1 LELNWSTFALEI
13 FNFLVLVWILKR
25 FLYQPVL
32 NVITRRRET
41 IENQQ
46 AEARQLHADADAL
59 KERYEHR
66 LADWEQERQKAMD
79 KLRLELEENR
89 LHQLENLK
97 AELAQEEEKNQVA
110 RSRQDKQLI
119 REIEQRALQQGA
131 EFASRLLTE
140 AAGPELEN
148 RLFDLLLDGLSLMPA
163 DQISDLSNKWGDS
176 PERILVMPADQI
188 SDLSNKWGD
197 SPERILVTS
206 AYPLADE
213 KQHQLEET
221 LCKAT
226 GLSAPVFYERDAKL
240 LAGLNITIG
249 AWVLQLNVRDEL
261 QGFMEFAHV
270 EH

>member
-1 LELNWSTFALEI
+1 MELNWSTFALEI

-25 FLYQPVL
+25 FLYKPVL

-41 IENQQ
+41 IENQL

-66 LADWEQERQKAMD
+66 LSDWEQERQKAMD

-89 LHQLENLK
+89 LRQLENLK

-131 EFASRLLTE
+131 EFASRLLSE

-176 PERILVMPADQI
+176 PERILVF
-188 SDLSNKWGD
+188 
-197 SPERILVTS
+197 S
-206 AYPLADE
+206 AYPLTDE
-213 KQHQLEET
+213 KQHQLEKA

-226 GLSAPVFYERDAKL
+226 GLSTPVFYEQDAKL

>member
-32 NVITRRRET
+32 NVITRRRAT
-41 IENQQ
+41 IENQL
-46 AEARQLHADADAL
+46 AEARQLHAESDAL
-59 KERYEHR
+59 KEQYEHR
-66 LADWEQERQKAMD
+66 LVDWEQERQKAMD

-89 LHQLENLK
+89 LRQLENLK

-119 REIEQRALQQGA
+119 GEIEQRALQQGA

-163 DQISDLSNKWGDS
+163 DQISDLRNKWGES
-176 PERILVMPADQI
+176 PEH
-188 SDLSNKWGD
+188 
-197 SPERILVTS
+197 ILVTS
-206 AYPLADE
+206 AYPLTDE

-221 LCKAT
+221 LSKTT
-226 GLSAPVFYERDAKL
+226 GLSASVLYEQDAKL

-270 EH
+270 ER

>member
-1 LELNWSTFALEI
+1 MELNWSTFALEI
-13 FNFLVLVWILKR
+13 FNFLVLVWVLKR

-41 IENQQ
+41 IENQL

-66 LADWEQERQKAMD
+66 LADWEQERLKAMD

-89 LHQLENLK
+89 LRQLENLK

-131 EFASRLLTE
+131 EFASRLLSE

-163 DQISDLSNKWGDS
+163 DQISDLSNKWG
-176 PERILVMPADQI
+176 E
-188 SDLSNKWGD
+188 

-213 KQHQLEET
+213 KQHQLEES

-226 GLSAPVFYERDAKL
+226 GLSAPVFYDRDARL

>member
-1 LELNWSTFALEI
+1 MELNWSTFALEI

-41 IENQQ
+41 IENQL

-66 LADWEQERQKAMD
+66 LSDWEQERQKAMD

-89 LHQLENLK
+89 LRQLENLK

-131 EFASRLLTE
+131 EFASRLLNE

-148 RLFDLLLDGLSLMPA
+148 RLFDLLLDGLSAMPA
-163 DQISDLSNKWGDS
+163 DQISDLSNKWG
-176 PERILVMPADQI
+176 E
-188 SDLSNKWGD
+188 

-206 AYPLADE
+206 AYLLTDE
-213 KQHQLEET
+213 KQHQLEEN

-226 GLSAPVFYERDAKL
+226 GLSAPVFYERDARL

>member
-1 LELNWSTFALEI
+1 LELNWSTFLLEI

-32 NVITRRRET
+32 DVITRRRAT
-41 IENQQ
+41 IEAQL
-46 AEARQLHADADAL
+46 AEARQLHVDADTL
-59 KERYEHR
+59 KEKYEHR

-79 KLRLELEENR
+79 KLLHEIEENR

-97 AELAQEEEKNQVA
+97 AELAQEEEKNRVA
-110 RSRQDKQLI
+110 RSRQDKQAI

-131 EFASRLLTE
+131 GFASRLLAE

-148 RLFDLLLDGLSLMPA
+148 RLFDLLLDGLNVMSA
-163 DQISDLSNKWGDS
+163 EQISVLDNKWG
-176 PERILVMPADQI
+176 E
-188 SDLSNKWGD
+188 

-206 AYPLADE
+206 AYPLVE
-213 KQHQLEET
+213 NKRHQLEET
-221 LCKAT
+221 LSRVT
-226 GLSAPVFYERDAKL
+226 GLSDPVFYEQDAKL

>member
-1 LELNWSTFALEI
+1 MELNWSTFALEI

-25 FLYQPVL
+25 FLYKPVL
-32 NVITRRRET
+32 NAITRRRET
-41 IENQQ
+41 IENQL

-66 LADWEQERQKAMD
+66 LSDWEQERQKAMD

-97 AELAQEEEKNQVA
+97 VELAQEEEKNQVA

-131 EFASRLLTE
+131 EFASRLLNE

-148 RLFDLLLDGLSLMPA
+148 RLFDLLLDGLSAMPA
-163 DQISDLSNKWGDS
+163 DQISDLSNKWG
-176 PERILVMPADQI
+176 E
-188 SDLSNKWGD
+188 

-206 AYPLADE
+206 AYPLTDE
-213 KQHQLEET
+213 KQHQLEEN

-226 GLSAPVFYERDAKL
+226 GLSAPVFYEQDARL

>member
-32 NVITRRRET
+32 GVITQRRAT
-41 IENQQ
+41 IENQL
-46 AEARQLHADADAL
+46 AEARQLHADSDAL

-89 LHQLENLK
+89 LRQLENLK
-97 AELAQEEEKNQVA
+97 AELAQEAEKIQVA

-131 EFASRLLTE
+131 EFATRLLTE

-176 PERILVMPADQI
+176 PEH
-188 SDLSNKWGD
+188 
-197 SPERILVTS
+197 ILVTS
-206 AYPLADE
+206 AYPLTDE
-213 KQHQLEET
+213 KQHQLEVILSE
-221 LCKAT
+221 AT
-226 GLSAPVFYERDAKL
+226 GLSAPVFYEQDAKL

>member
-1 LELNWSTFALEI
+1 LELNWSTFLLEI

-32 NVITRRRET
+32 DVISRRRAA
-41 IENQQ
+41 IENQL
-46 AEARQLHADADAL
+46 AEAEQHHVDADAL
-59 KERYEHR
+59 KEQYEHR

-79 KLRLELEENR
+79 KLLHEIEENR
-89 LHQLENLK
+89 LQQLENLK
-97 AELAQEEEKNQVA
+97 TELAQEEEKNRVA
-110 RSRQDKQLI
+110 RSRQDKQVI

-131 EFASRLLTE
+131 EFASRLLAE

-148 RLFDLLLDGLSLMPA
+148 RLFDLLLDDLSVMSA
-163 DQISDLSNKWGDS
+163 DQISVLANKWG
-176 PERILVMPADQI
+176 E
-188 SDLSNKWGD
+188 

-206 AYPLADE
+206 AYPLADD
-213 KQHQLEET
+213 KRHQLEDT
-221 LCKAT
+221 LSRVT
-226 GLSAPVFYERDAKL
+226 GLTVPVHYEQDAEL

-261 QGFMEFAHV
+261 QGFTKFASEFTHV

>member
-32 NVITRRRET
+32 GVITRRRAT
-41 IENQQ
+41 IENQL
-46 AEARQLHADADAL
+46 AEARQLHADSDAL

-79 KLRLELEENR
+79 KLRHELEENR

-97 AELAQEEEKNQVA
+97 AELAQEEKKNQVA

-131 EFASRLLTE
+131 EFACRLLAE
-140 AAGPELEN
+140 ASGPELES
-148 RLFDLLLDGLSLMPA
+148 RLFDLLLDDLSTMPA

-176 PERILVMPADQI
+176 PEH
-188 SDLSNKWGD
+188 
-197 SPERILVTS
+197 ILVTS
-206 AYPLADE
+206 AYPLIDE

-221 LCKAT
+221 LSKAT

-261 QGFMEFAHV
+261 QGFTELAHV

>member
-1 LELNWSTFALEI
+1 MELNWSTFALEI

-25 FLYQPVL
+25 FLYKPVL

-41 IENQQ
+41 IENQL
-46 AEARQLHADADAL
+46 AETRQLHTDADAL

-66 LADWEQERQKAMD
+66 LADWEQERQKALD

-89 LHQLENLK
+89 LRQLENLK

-131 EFASRLLTE
+131 EFASRLLSE

-176 PERILVMPADQI
+176 PERILV
-188 SDLSNKWGD
+188 
-197 SPERILVTS
+197 TS
-206 AYPLADE
+206 VYPLTDE

-226 GLSAPVFYERDAKL
+226 GLSAPVLYEQDAKL

-270 EH
+270 ED